1 MRYYLILFTLSGL
14 IFHLNAQE
22 VISSQG
28 DSYSQVNGS
37 IDFTIGEVV
46 TNTLA
51 GDNGYLTQGFHQST
65 LMVSEVLGYQEYE
78 ISIFPNPS
86 INVLFIKSG
95 EFEDVDYTLYDAKG
109 KIVLKNRLRGPQ
121 TQIQVHELG
130 VGVYSLIL
138 QNESSILKSFK
149 IIKSL
154 N

>member
-1 MRYYLILFTLSGL
+1 MRYSLIILTLGVLASVV
-14 IFHLNAQE
+14 NAQE

-46 TNTLA
+46 TNTLT

-65 LMVSEVLGYQEYE
+65 LTISEVLGYQEHE

-86 INVLFIKSG
+86 MNVLYINSS
-95 EFEDVDYTLYDAKG
+95 EFKDVDYTLYDSKG
-109 KIVLKNRLRGPQ
+109 KIVLQSRLSESQ

-130 VGVYSLIL
+130 AGVYSLIL
-138 QNESSILKSFK
+138 RSESSILKSFK
-149 IIKSL
+149 IIKS
-154 N
+154 NN